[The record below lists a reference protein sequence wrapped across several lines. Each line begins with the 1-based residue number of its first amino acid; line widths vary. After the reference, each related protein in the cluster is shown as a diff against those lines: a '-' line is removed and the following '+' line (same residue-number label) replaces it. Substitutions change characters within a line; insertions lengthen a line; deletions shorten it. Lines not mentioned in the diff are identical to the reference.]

1 MREEKEKLVSEYE
14 RLSNQFKNQYKRE
27 FYIPNEIVGLVV
39 GSSYN
44 KIKKLSQTYNVN
56 IKVHDENTDDVQ
68 TKITISGDDRE
79 YVDEIEKKLHI
90 QKFEKELTKN
100 KVSFLIGKGGE
111 RIKQIIE

>member
-44 KIKKLSQTYNVN
+44 KIKKLSQT
-56 IKVHDENTDDVQ
+56 
-68 TKITISGDDRE
+68 
-79 YVDEIEKKLHI
+79 
-90 QKFEKELTKN
+90 
-100 KVSFLIGKGGE
+100 
-111 RIKQIIE
+111 